1 MSPIGRAFAAVVPPP
16 EVLDALE
23 RRLAPVTR
31 DADVRWMRR
40 DQLHFTL
47 QFLGRVD
54 DEGALSAALV
64 DVVSAEPVFTARLA
78 GAGAFPSAR
87 RARVLWV
94 GVSEGGDGFGAL
106 ARAVRAATGE
116 LGFARDDKPFAA
128 HMTVARSSR
137 PRPLASVID
146 AIGPDPIGPS
156 WRVDEALLFES
167 DTRPDGAVH
176 SVRERLELG
185 GASKSDLDR

>member
-1 MSPIGRAFAAVVPPP
+1 VSPIGRAFVAVVPPP
-16 EVLDALE
+16 EVLEALE
-23 RRLAPVTR
+23 HRLAPVAR
-31 DADVRWMRR
+31 DVEVRWMRR

-54 DEGALSAALV
+54 DERVLSSALA

-78 GAGAFPSAR
+78 GSGAFPSAR

-106 ARAVRAATGE
+106 ARAVREATGE
-116 LGFARDDKPFAA
+116 LGFTRDDKPFTA

-137 PRPLASVID
+137 PRPMTSVID
-146 AIGPDPIGPS
+146 SIDADPIGPS
-156 WRVDEALLFES
+156 WRVEEALLFES

-176 SVRERLELG
+176 SVRERLELR
-185 GASKSDLDR
+185 GASKSEPDR